1 MSGEQSSQ
9 GSLLV
14 TSSTAFCITPMP
26 FDAHGMSCAPT
37 PVNGDQN
44 SALWLDLLAFLG
56 LFLDGLL
63 LIELADFTTYCCAA
77 PLASAQSENLRL
89 LRAVSQLKGHGH
101 AAEVQAPEAR
111 AFYGF
116 QIAIENVHSE
126 MYSLLLQHYIK
137 EPKRRMHLLRAI
149 HTVPCVQK
157 KASAA
162 FTVARLHGRLRFGF
176 SSCMGRGGQVSPC

>member
-1 MSGEQSSQ
+1 M
-9 GSLLV
+9 
-14 TSSTAFCITPMP
+14 
-26 FDAHGMSCAPT
+26 
-37 PVNGDQN
+37 
-44 SALWLDLLAFLG
+44 
-56 LFLDGLL
+56 
-63 LIELADFTTYCCAA
+63 
-77 PLASAQSENLRL
+77 
-89 LRAVSQLKGHGH
+89 H

-157 KASAA
+157 KASNALTIA
-162 FTVARLHGRLRFGF
+162 TLHGAKLWLLGPADVFQGSALVAFMKALVFIPAFQELFRCVALSNFRALRCQFLQAGPSILTKSHKHF
-176 SSCMGRGGQVSPC
+176 